1 MTETTYQNTTIN
13 IRMPLDLAIR
23 AREVAEDQGMTR
35 SSFIRQAMSR
45 NLETYALH
53 ERDLLSRA
61 HAFRTKPV
69 SP

>member
-1 MTETTYQNTTIN
+1 MTDTTYQNTTLN

-35 SSFIRQAMSR
+35 SSFIRQAMRR
-45 NLETYALH
+45 NLETYAQH

-61 HAFRTKPV
+61 HAFRSGVVAP
-69 SP
+69 

>member
-1 MTETTYQNTTIN
+1 
-13 IRMPLDLAIR
+13 MPLDLAIR

-35 SSFIRQAMSR
+35 SSFIRQAMRR

>member
-1 MTETTYQNTTIN
+1 MTETTYQNTIIN

-53 ERDLLSRA
+53 ERDLLSRT

>member
-1 MTETTYQNTTIN
+1 MTETTYQNTIIN

-45 NLETYALH
+45 NLETYTLH

-61 HAFRTKPV
+61 HAFRNKPV

>member
-1 MTETTYQNTTIN
+1 MTETTYRNTTIN

-23 AREVAEDQGMTR
+23 AREAAEDQGMTR

-69 SP
+69 TP